1 MKWLNWYGLLFVAVI
16 LVPNIVFA
24 ATNADGFVN
33 KFSNKKIEVLE
44 QIGRFSCF
52 AFMFVTIPGL
62 SKGWLFSSAKKAYL
76 IAGAVLVGL
85 YVLGWIAF

>member
-33 KFSNKKIEVLE
+33 KFSNKKLE
-44 QIGRFSCF
+44 DGCSMVPRASI
-52 AFMFVTIPGL
+52 
-62 SKGWLFSSAKKAYL
+62 
-76 IAGAVLVGL
+76 
-85 YVLGWIAF
+85 